1 MRHERFEIDGRAA
14 AGVSLIR
21 PVILSG
27 GAGTRLW
34 PLSRPD
40 RPKQV
45 LPIAGRLTMIQA
57 TAVRTLGS
65 DFADPILVAS
75 QGLGSL
81 VRDQLR
87 AVGVEPAATILEPEG
102 RNTAAA
108 IALAA
113 LWAQAD
119 GGDDL
124 LLVMPSDHVIDDVPA
139 FHAAIEAALPAAHA
153 GALVTFGIRPTA
165 PETGYGYI
173 GPGRARRDAPG
184 VFAVDA
190 FFEKP
195 DRARAE
201 SFCANRYLWNGG
213 IFLFRASALLR
224 ELAEHAPETAA
235 ACRAAVAAGVVSD
248 GFFRPEPEAFARAPN
263 VAIDVAVM
271 ERTRHA
277 AVVPVGMGWSDVG
290 SWQALWEIAAR
301 DGNGNAVRGD
311 VLALDSRDCL
321 LRAEGEMTVAVI
333 GVSGLAV
340 IATPGAVLVVP
351 RERAQETSDA
361 VKALKAAGSRAVAAS
376 PGFSTRVIALAGGEA
391 YSLDGTS
398 HECRTW
404 TVVEGAASVAFD
416 DETAQVEAGDALRV
430 DGGRRCTLRPLDGAA
445 VRIVEVL
452 VPNPARG

>member
-1 MRHERFEIDGRAA
+1 MRHERFEIDGKAA
-14 AGVSLIR
+14 AGAALIR

-34 PLSRPD
+34 PLSQAD

-45 LPIAGRLTMIQA
+45 LPIAGPLTMIQA
-57 TAVRTLGS
+57 TAARTIGA

-75 QGLGSL
+75 EGLGRL
-81 VRDQLR
+81 VREQLR

-113 LWAQAD
+113 LWAQGR

-139 FHAAIEAALPAAHA
+139 FHAAVEAALPAAHA

-173 GPGRARRDAPG
+173 GPGGMRDDAPG
-184 VFAVDA
+184 VRAVEA

-201 SFCANRYLWNGG
+201 AFCASGYLWNGG
-213 IFLFRASALLR
+213 IFLFRAGALLA
-224 ELAEHAPETAA
+224 ELAEHAPETAC
-235 ACRAAVAAGVVSD
+235 ACRSAVAGGAEAD
-248 GFFRPEPEAFARAPN
+248 GFFRPEAEAFRRAPN

-290 SWQALWEIAAR
+290 SWQALWEIE
-301 DGNGNAVRGD
+301 DKDSSGNAVRGD

-321 LRAEGEMTVAVI
+321 LRAEGETTLAVI
-333 GVSGLAV
+333 GVSGLAIV
-340 IATPGAVLVVP
+340 ATAGAVLVVP

-361 VKALKAAGSRAVAAS
+361 VKALKAARSRAVASAS
-376 PGFSTRVIALAGGEA
+376 YATSVIALSRDEA
-391 YSLDGTS
+391 LSLDGRGTD
-398 HECRTW
+398 CRTW
-404 TVVEGAASVAFD
+404 TVVEGAASVAMD
-416 DETAQVEAGDALRV
+416 GEDVRIDAGEVLRV
-430 DGGRRCTLRPLDGAA
+430 AAGQACTVRPVAGET
-445 VRIVEVL
+445 VRVIEVL
-452 VPNPARG
+452 IRNPARG